1 MDGSRVFSRERKK
14 DLKNLV
20 NFSNIPNFC
29 KKQEQRN
36 GYIKII
42 VDFEVDRE
50 DTSRLFV
57 LSSQQLSKSLR
68 TTGYR
73 NAGIIE
79 RAKLS
84 RYYLRVQ
91 AGLMPQSVSSTDGI
105 PYVILSPSRL
115 RWPTYKKFSTLFPP
129 GLYSRSPTHELSAT
143 SGKRSYEMEW
153 GSSPSQVEQLSTQFE
168 SGDSFNVFNVLLLR
182 NVEYLFV

>member
-1 MDGSRVFSRERKK
+1 M
-14 DLKNLV
+14 
-20 NFSNIPNFC
+20 
-29 KKQEQRN
+29 
-36 GYIKII
+36 
-42 VDFEVDRE
+42 DRE

-129 GLYSRSPTHELSAT
+129 GLYSRSPTHA
-143 SGKRSYEMEW
+143 RR
-153 GSSPSQVEQLSTQFE
+153 VER
-168 SGDSFNVFNVLLLR
+168 DVRRNVLTRWNGVVPQVRSSSFRPNSKAGTVSTYSTFSCYETLNIFSFDIRYNLGG
-182 NVEYLFV
+182 V